1 MSSGCDLG
9 LTALKLCN
17 SETCTRW
24 GMFSGCYLP
33 LCDQNRR
40 KIWGETS
47 KAQKL
52 WGEFCFVSMWSLQLP
67 FETEGNATRK
77 AVVFC
82 KALVWSLPEASTALR
97 PGIQGWR
104 GCGLGP
110 WWPLFFRYLLNF
122 CDDTRYCAK
131 KARMIYV
138 HWSSILRMFSE
149 CDFVQVLQLA
159 LEIGWW

>member
-1 MSSGCDLG
+1 MSSGCELG

-17 SETCTRW
+17 SETCIRW
-24 GMFSGCYLP
+24 GMFSGRYLP
-33 LCDQNRR
+33 LCDQSRK

-67 FETEGNATRK
+67 FEMEGNATRK
-77 AVVFC
+77 ARS
-82 KALVWSLPEASTALR
+82 ALTLVWSLPEASTVLR

-122 CDDTRYCAK
+122 CDVPDTALRRLGWSICTDPPSW
-131 KARMIYV
+131 V
-138 HWSSILRMFSE
+138 HSVGVILCWCFS
-149 CDFVQVLQLA
+149 
-159 LEIGWW
+159 